1 MSRILGVD
9 LGTKRIGLAI
19 AEPDALRARPLATL
33 SRGRSLA
40 ADADALGRVAG
51 SNGIG
56 ELVVG
61 LPLDMAGG
69 EGPAA
74 LAAREWAGAIA
85 DATGLPVTLRD
96 ERLSSHVAEG
106 RVGPAKRGPSG
117 GPPGPVRRAANR
129 ARIDREAAC
138 VILEDELTARQLGS
152 SGERITRDRRVIPD
166 RVPEDAVPG
175 AAEGDAGGTSTESGT
190 LDGPR
195 RKSGGHAHGAPPRA
209 GTGPGPHEDS
219 A

>member
-1 MSRILGVD
+1 VSRLLGVD
-9 LGTKRIGLAI
+9 LGTKRLGLAI

-33 SRGRSLA
+33 SRGRSLD
-40 ADADALGRVAG
+40 ADADALGRVVGA
-51 SNGIG
+51 NGIG

-74 LAAREWAGAIA
+74 LAARAWAIA
-85 DATGLPVTLRD
+85 IAEAVGLPVTLRD

-117 GPPGPVRRAANR
+117 GPPGPARRAANR
-129 ARIDREAAC
+129 ARIDREAAR
-138 VILEDELTARQLGS
+138 VILEDELAARQLGS
-152 SGERITRDRRVIPD
+152 PGERILPARSS
-166 RVPEDAVPG
+166 EG
-175 AAEGDAGGTSTESGT
+175 AAPAASVESGT
-190 LDGPR
+190 LGMPPGL
-195 RKSGGHAHGAPPRA
+195 SGGPADGARRD
-209 GTGPGPHEDS
+209 PGACPDTHEDT

>member
-1 MSRILGVD
+1 VSRLLGID

-19 AEPDALRARPLATL
+19 AEAGALRARPLTTI

-40 ADADALGRVAG
+40 ADAATIGRVAAA
-51 SNGIG
+51 NGIG

-69 EGPAA
+69 EGAVA
-74 LAAREWAGAIA
+74 LGAREWAVALA

-106 RVGPAKRGPSG
+106 RVGRARRGPSG

-129 ARIDREAAC
+129 ARIDREAAG
-138 VILEDELTARQLGS
+138 VILEDELAARELGS
-152 SGERITRDRRVIPD
+152 PGERVGRDPS
-166 RVPEDAVPG
+166 PEADP
-175 AAEGDAGGTSTESGT
+175 AGRSVESGT
-190 LDGPR
+190 LAMPPAQPGGDG
-195 RKSGGHAHGAPPRA
+195 HGAPRPAR
-209 GTGPGPHEDS
+209 TDPSLNEDS

>member
-1 MSRILGVD
+1 MSRLLGID

-19 AEPDALRARPLATL
+19 AEPGALRARPLTTL

-40 ADADALGRVAG
+40 ADAATIGRIAAA
-51 SNGIG
+51 NGIG

-69 EGPAA
+69 EGAA
-74 LAAREWAGAIA
+74 AVAAREWAVALA
-85 DATGLPVTLRD
+85 DATGMPVTLRD

-106 RVGPAKRGPSG
+106 RVGPARRGPSG

-129 ARIDREAAC
+129 ARIDREAAG
-138 VILEDELTARQLGS
+138 VILEDELAARELGS
-152 SGERITRDRRVIPD
+152 PGEVVGRDRS
-166 RVPEDAVPG
+166 PEADSPG
-175 AAEGDAGGTSTESGT
+175 RSVESGT
-190 LDGPR
+190 LAVPPEQSGGDGRGARRPAGTDPR
-195 RKSGGHAHGAPPRA
+195 RN
-209 GTGPGPHEDS
+209 EDS

>member
-1 MSRILGVD
+1 VSRLLGVD
-9 LGTKRIGLAI
+9 LGTKRIGLAV
-19 AEPDALRARPLATL
+19 AEPNALRARPLATL

-40 ADADALGRVAG
+40 ADAETLGRVAG
-51 SNGIG
+51 ANGIG

-74 LAAREWAGAIA
+74 LAAREWAVAIA

-117 GPPGPVRRAANR
+117 GPPGPARRAANR
-129 ARIDREAAC
+129 ARIDREAAR
-138 VILEDELTARQLGS
+138 VILEDELAARELGS
-152 SGERITRDRRVIPD
+152 PGERITPD
-166 RVPEDAVPG
+166 PLPERPAPG
-175 AAEGDAGGTSTESGT
+175 ASIESGT
-190 LDGPR
+190 LAMPPTR
-195 RKSGGHAHGAPPRA
+195 SGGHAHGAPPRA
-209 GTGPGPHEDS
+209 GTGPDPHEDT

>member
-1 MSRILGVD
+1 MSRLLGVD

-33 SRGRSLA
+33 SRGRSLS
-40 ADADALGRVAG
+40 ADVEALGRVAG
-51 SNGIG
+51 ANGIG

-69 EGPAA
+69 EGLAA
-74 LAAREWAGAIA
+74 LAAREWAIAIA

-117 GPPGPVRRAANR
+117 GPPGPARRAANR
-129 ARIDREAAC
+129 ARIDREAAR
-138 VILEDELTARQLGS
+138 VILEDELAARELGS
-152 SGERITRDRRVIPD
+152 PGERITPGRLPD
-166 RVPEDAVPG
+166 DAASG
-175 AAEGDAGGTSTESGT
+175 ASIESGT
-190 LDGPR
+190 LAMPPR
-195 RKSGGHAHGAPPRA
+195 QSGGHAHGEPRRA
-209 GTGPGPHEDS
+209 GTGPGPHEDT

>member
-1 MSRILGVD
+1 MSRLLGVD
-9 LGTKRIGLAI
+9 LGTKRIGLAV
-19 AEPDALRARPLATL
+19 AEVGALRARPLATL

-40 ADADALGRVAG
+40 ADAEALARVAG
-51 SNGIG
+51 ANGIG

-74 LAAREWAGAIA
+74 LAAREWASAIA
-85 DATGLPVTLRD
+85 DETGLPVTLRD

-117 GPPGPVRRAANR
+117 GPPGPTRRAANR
-129 ARIDREAAC
+129 ARIDREAAR
-138 VILEDELTARQLGS
+138 VILEDELAARELGS
-152 SGERITRDRRVIPD
+152 PGERITPGRL
-166 RVPEDAVPG
+166 PEG
-175 AAEGDAGGTSTESGT
+175 AAPGESSESGT
-190 LDGPR
+190 FDGPPAR
-195 RKSGGHAHGAPPRA
+195 FGGHAHGARPPA
-209 GTGPGPHEDS
+209 GMRPGPNEDS

>member
-1 MSRILGVD
+1 MSRLLGVD

-19 AEPDALRARPLATL
+19 AEPNALRARPLATL

-40 ADADALGRVAG
+40 ADVAALGRVAG
-51 SNGIG
+51 ANGIG

-74 LAAREWAGAIA
+74 LAAREWAIAIA

-117 GPPGPVRRAANR
+117 GPPGPARRAANR
-129 ARIDREAAC
+129 ARIDREAAR
-138 VILEDELTARQLGS
+138 VILEDELAARELGS
-152 SGERITRDRRVIPD
+152 PGERITPD
-166 RVPEDAVPG
+166 RVPEDPAPG
-175 AAEGDAGGTSTESGT
+175 ASIVSGT
-190 LDGPR
+190 LERPPTR
-195 RKSGGHAHGAPPRA
+195 SGGHAHGAPPRA
-209 GTGPGPHEDS
+209 GTGPDPHEVT

>member
-1 MSRILGVD
+1 MSRLLGVD

-19 AEPDALRARPLATL
+19 AEPNALRARPLATL

-40 ADADALGRVAG
+40 ADAEALGRVSGA
-51 SNGIG
+51 NGIG

-74 LAAREWAGAIA
+74 LAAREWAIAIA

-117 GPPGPVRRAANR
+117 GPPGPARRAANR
-129 ARIDREAAC
+129 ARIDREAAR
-138 VILEDELTARQLGS
+138 VILEDELAARELGLP
-152 SGERITRDRRVIPD
+152 GERITLD
-166 RVPEDAVPG
+166 RVPEDPAPG
-175 AAEGDAGGTSTESGT
+175 ASIESGT
-190 LDGPR
+190 LDRPPTR
-195 RKSGGHAHGAPPRA
+195 SGGHARGAPPRA
-209 GTGPGPHEDS
+209 GNGPDPHEET

>member
-1 MSRILGVD
+1 VSRILGVD

-51 SNGIG
+51 ANGIG

-69 EGPAA
+69 EGRAA
-74 LAAREWAGAIA
+74 LAAREWAIAIA

-117 GPPGPVRRAANR
+117 GPPGPARRAANR
-129 ARIDREAAC
+129 ARIDREAAR
-138 VILEDELTARQLGS
+138 VILEDELAARQLGS
-152 SGERITRDRRVIPD
+152 PGERVTRDRRITPD
-166 RVPEDAVPG
+166 RVAADATPGASEDAAPG
-175 AAEGDAGGTSTESGT
+175 ASIESGT
-190 LDGPR
+190 LDRPPR
-195 RKSGGHAHGAPPRA
+195 QSGGHAHGAPPRA
-209 GTGPGPHEDS
+209 GIRPGPHEDS

>member
-1 MSRILGVD
+1 VSRLLGVD
-9 LGTKRIGLAI
+9 LGTKRIGLAL
-19 AEPDALRARPLATL
+19 AEPNALRARPLATL

-40 ADADALGRVAG
+40 ADAEALGRVAG
-51 SNGIG
+51 ANGIG

-74 LAAREWAGAIA
+74 LAAREWAVAIA

-117 GPPGPVRRAANR
+117 GPPGPARRAANR
-129 ARIDREAAC
+129 ARIDREAAR
-138 VILEDELTARQLGS
+138 VILEDELAARELGS
-152 SGERITRDRRVIPD
+152 PGERITPD
-166 RVPEDAVPG
+166 PLPERPAPG
-175 AAEGDAGGTSTESGT
+175 ASIGSGT
-190 LDGPR
+190 LAMPPTR
-195 RKSGGHAHGAPPRA
+195 SGGHAHGAPPRA
-209 GTGPGPHEDS
+209 GTGPDPHEDT